1 MSIQNHNSSIGTQWY
16 LSLPQRLLI
25 APTVT
30 FYHVFLD
37 SIGQQPVAFEIASI
51 KKKLHKIFKSIFICK
66 EKNMMH
72 VQSGVKVKKWRT
84 FKIKFYASRYL
95 LKLE

>member
-37 SIGQQPVAFEIASI
+37 SIGQQLVAFEIASI
-51 KKKLHKIFKSIFICK
+51 KKKI
-66 EKNMMH
+66 
-72 VQSGVKVKKWRT
+72 
-84 FKIKFYASRYL
+84 A
-95 LKLE
+95 